1 MANVYCTSTSVIGEY
16 PIFPQTSTVQRY
28 TETTVLINAKIPRA
42 EAMINSYVGRRYT
55 IPFVAGSVPPVIE
68 QIAVDLSAYLA
79 LTAKFTRD
87 NHNTNDWVELIGKDC
102 KEQLELIRD
111 RKIDLVDSTGA
122 VLAERT
128 ASTRIVSNTQDFQP
142 FSDVDPVINWRV
154 PTDRLN
160 AIDRNG

>member
-1 MANVYCTSTSVIGEY
+1 MAYCTADQVKSEY
-16 PIFPQTSTVQRY
+16 IIFPQTSTTQRY
-28 TETTVLINAKIPRA
+28 TETTALITAKIARA
-42 EAMINSYVGRRYT
+42 DAMINSYVGRRYSV
-55 IPFVAGSVPPVIE
+55 PFVAVPPVIE
-68 QIAVDLSAYLA
+68 QISVDLTAYLA

-111 RKIDLVDSTGA
+111 RKIDLVDSSGA
-122 VLAERT
+122 VLTERT
-128 ASTRIVSNTQDFQP
+128 SASRIVSSTQDFQP
-142 FSDVDPVINWRV
+142 FADLDEQTEWRV

>member
-1 MANVYCTSTSVIGEY
+1 MAYCTASQTIAEY
-16 PIFPQTSTVQRY
+16 PVFPQTTTVQRF
-28 TETTVLINAKIPRA
+28 TETSALISSKIPRA
-42 EAMINSYVGRRYT
+42 EAMINSYVGRRYSV
-55 IPFVAGSVPPVIE
+55 PFTTVPPVIE
-68 QIAVDLSAYLA
+68 QIAIDLTAYLA

-122 VLAERT
+122 ILTERT
-128 ASTRIVSNTQDFQP
+128 SASRIVSSTQDYQP
-142 FSDVDPVINWRV
+142 FADVDSATSWRI
-154 PTDRLN
+154 PSGRLN

>member
-1 MANVYCTSTSVIGEY
+1 MAYCTASQTIAEY
-16 PIFPQTSTVQRY
+16 PVFPQTTTVQRF
-28 TETTVLINAKIPRA
+28 TETSALISSKIPRA
-42 EAMINSYVGRRYT
+42 EAMINSYVGRRYSV
-55 IPFVAGSVPPVIE
+55 PFTTVPPVIE
-68 QIAVDLSAYLA
+68 QIAIDLTAYLA

-122 VLAERT
+122 ILTERT
-128 ASTRIVSNTQDFQP
+128 SASRIVSSTQDYQP
-142 FSDVDPVINWRV
+142 FADLDEQTEWRV

>member
-1 MANVYCTSTSVIGEY
+1 MAYCTASQTISEY
-16 PIFPQTSTVQRY
+16 PIFPQTTTVQRF
-28 TETTVLINAKIPRA
+28 TETSALISAKIPRA

-55 IPFVAGSVPPVIE
+55 VPFTTVPPVIE

-111 RKIDLVDSTGA
+111 RKIDLVDSTGS